1 MAFKGLD
8 SGDDGAYRIEF
19 ALLLRGN
26 RGIENKT
33 TKLKLIQGEDYI
45 AKQCDF
51 G

>member
-1 MAFKGLD
+1 MAFTTLGL
-8 SGDDGAYRIEF
+8 GNDGAYRTGF

-26 RGIENKT
+26 QGIENKT